1 MSTPTPPRQ
10 FAKLM
15 VFMAI
20 GHMVGIYA
28 TLAFLLF
35 FPVPNEN
42 RELVSMMI
50 GNIIGFL
57 AGITAYH
64 YSSNQD
70 SAEKNRIIGV
80 QAETAKAVAAAVPP
94 APVPD
99 NTIQLEPG
107 QAAQAPAADVPRETP
122 AEGEAP

>member
-1 MSTPTPPRQ
+1 MAPPPRQ

-15 VFMAI
+15 VFMAA
-20 GHMVGIYA
+20 GHMIGIYA

-64 YSSNQD
+64 YSSTQD
-70 SAEKNRIIGV
+70 SADKNRTIAV
-80 QAETAKAVAAAVPP
+80 QAETARTVAAAVPP
-94 APVPD
+94 AVPPPD
-99 NTIQLEPG
+99 STIALEPG
-107 QAAQAPAADVPRETP
+107 QAARAPDAQPDENSP
-122 AEGEAP
+122 

>member
-1 MSTPTPPRQ
+1 MSTPPRQ

-20 GHMVGIYA
+20 AHIIGVYA

-35 FPVPNEN
+35 FPVPTEN

-64 YSSNQD
+64 YSSTQD
-70 SAEKNRIIGV
+70 SAEKNRIIGM
-80 QAETAKAVAAAVPP
+80 QAETARAVAAVVQPQT
-94 APVPD
+94 PD

-107 QAAQAPAADVPRETP
+107 QAAQAPPPIDESETRP
-122 AEGEAP
+122 